1 MNEFEARRRSGPQAG
16 GEEPPIPGLAG
27 LKRDRAPER
36 DLWAGVD
43 SRIQVQRLRRRRA
56 PWQAAV
62 GIAASLL
69 VVLSATIGVQ
79 NRHEQADPH
88 NILHS
93 PPQQIL
99 PAPQSPRDA
108 MLLPAT
114 SRLHPETRA
123 LVKANLKIVDSAE
136 NQLRRAMAAD
146 PDDAYLKS
154 LLNTARQQKEQ
165 LHVVLADAR

>member
-1 MNEFEARRRSGPQAG
+1 MNEFEVRRRSAPQA

-27 LKRDRAPER
+27 LKRDHVPER
-36 DLWAGVD
+36 DLWAGID
-43 SRIQVQRLRRRRA
+43 SRIQVQRMRRRRA

-69 VVLSATIGVQ
+69 VVLSATIGLQ
-79 NRHEQADPH
+79 NRGERGAGNGVLQAPAV
-88 NILHS
+88 
-93 PPQQIL
+93 L
-99 PAPQSPRDA
+99 PKPARDG

-114 SRLHPETRA
+114 ARMHPETRA

-136 NQLRRAMAAD
+136 NQLKRAMAAD

>member
-1 MNEFEARRRSGPQAG
+1 MNEYEARRPSGPQAG
-16 GEEPPIPGLAG
+16 GEEPPISDPIPGLAG
-27 LKRDRAPER
+27 LNRDCAPGR
-36 DLWAGVD
+36 DLWAGID
-43 SRIQVQRLRRRRA
+43 SRIRARRIRHRRA

-62 GIAASLL
+62 GIAASVLL
-69 VVLSATIGVQ
+69 VLGATIGVQ
-79 NRHEQADPH
+79 NRHEQQSAPRQV
-88 NILHS
+88 LHAS
-93 PPQQIL
+93 AQPL
-99 PAPQSPRDA
+99 PPRDS

-154 LLNTARQQKEQ
+154 LLSTARQQKEE

>member
-1 MNEFEARRRSGPQAG
+1 MNEFDPRRLPGPQG
-16 GEEPPIPGLAG
+16 GEEPSNSDPIPGLAG
-27 LKRDRAPER
+27 LKLDRAPER
-36 DLWAGVD
+36 DLWLGID
-43 SRIQVQRLRRRRA
+43 SRIRVQRVRRRRA

-69 VVLSATIGVQ
+69 LVLSATIGVQ
-79 NRHEQADPH
+79 NLNDKHEP
-88 NILHS
+88 LHS
-93 PPQQIL
+93 GTGL
-99 PAPQSPRDA
+99 PLAAASRDNL
-108 MLLPAT
+108 LLPAT
-114 SRLHPETRA
+114 AKMHPETRA

-154 LLNTARQQKEQ
+154 LLNSARQQKEQ

>member
-1 MNEFEARRRSGPQAG
+1 MNEFEARRQSGPQAG

-36 DLWAGVD
+36 ELWSGIDA
-43 SRIQVQRLRRRRA
+43 RIRAQRIRRRRA

-69 VVLSATIGVQ
+69 LVLSATIGLQ
-79 NRHEQADPH
+79 NRSERGAVDGVLQA
-88 NILHS
+88 
-93 PPQQIL
+93 PPVMPK
-99 PAPQSPRDA
+99 PARDS

-114 SRLHPETRA
+114 ARMHPETRA
-123 LVKANLKIVDSAE
+123 LVKVNLKLVDSAE
-136 NQLRRAMAAD
+136 NQLKRAMEAD

>member
-1 MNEFEARRRSGPQAG
+1 MNEFEPRRTTGPHPG

-27 LKRDRAPER
+27 LKQDCAPGR
-36 DLWAGVD
+36 DLWTGID
-43 SRIQVQRLRRRRA
+43 SRIRAQRVRRRRA

-79 NRHEQADPH
+79 NLRDRHEP
-88 NILHS
+88 LHS
-93 PPQQIL
+93 GSELPL
-99 PAPQSPRDA
+99 PAVSRDNL
-108 MLLPAT
+108 LLPAT
-114 SRLHPETRA
+114 AKMHPETRA
-123 LVKANLKIVDSAE
+123 LVKANLKIVDGAE

-154 LLNTARQQKEQ
+154 LLSSARQQKEQ
-165 LHVVLADAR
+165 LRVVLADAR